1 MAAVVGGWWLLLALA
16 LAPPVDADPRLQ
28 QRGGDLWLT
37 LSPSVLG
44 EAEVRDYLDSGLTTS
59 LLVRIQFRDGE
70 GQRYDGSARIDLRY
84 EPWDEVFFATVWDLN
99 GKHEQQ
105 ELKSREA
112 LEQWWRVLQ
121 LLLYR
126 HNGAAP
132 CRPTRVSLEVLPFS
146 AQEQNSARNWVRE
159 VGGTRD
165 GPSSAEG
172 QSTANIQLL
181 NVLVATS
188 MQRKPLMRFTW
199 RIPCQPVP

>member
-1 MAAVVGGWWLLLALA
+1 MGGWWLLVALA
-16 LAPPVDADPRLQ
+16 LAPPVEGDPRLQ

-37 LSPSVLG
+37 LSQSVLG

-59 LLVRIQFRDGE
+59 LLVRIQFRDGQ
-70 GQRYDGSARIDLRY
+70 GQRFEGSARIDLRF
-84 EPWDEVFFATVWDLN
+84 EPWDEVYFATVWDLN
-99 GKHEQQ
+99 GMHVQQ
-105 ELKSREA
+105 ELKNRAA
-112 LEQWWRVLQ
+112 LEQWWRALQ

-126 HNGAAP
+126 DKGVAP

-146 AQEQNSARNWVRE
+146 AQEQNNARNWVRE

-165 GPSSAEG
+165 GPSGAEG

-199 RIPCQPVP
+199 RVSCLREP